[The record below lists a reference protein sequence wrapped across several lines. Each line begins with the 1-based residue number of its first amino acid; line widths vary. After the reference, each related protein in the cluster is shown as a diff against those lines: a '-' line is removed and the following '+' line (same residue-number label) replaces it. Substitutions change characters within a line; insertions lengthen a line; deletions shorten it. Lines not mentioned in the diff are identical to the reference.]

1 MTIRSGTESAQW
13 TAAQARG
20 SLDGTNYVL
29 TVLLGPADV
38 RGTALL
44 IKEEP
49 GKPTLE
55 WVYLP
60 ALRRVRQILPVNE
73 FDAFLNTEFTYADFG
88 FVNVGDRELKTLG
101 SVDVERRRRRAGAGD
116 ADRPAH
122 LHAHRHVAGARHRPT
137 AEARVLR
144 PRQPSLEGGD
154 VRERRRRCTACRPC
168 SACAWRTSR
177 PATAAS
183 TAPRE
188 IAYGVT
194 IPKELFDPGQLPR
207 AADSPLWK

>member
-1 MTIRSGTESAQW
+1 MRSLLFLALPLLVLTALPAGAADSPTALLQRMKTWLEPKQTSTRQLAMTIRSGTESAQW

-20 SLDGTNYVL
+20 SLDGANYVL

-38 RGTALL
+38 RGTASL

-73 FDAFLNTEFTYADFG
+73 FDAFLDTEFTYADFG
-88 FVNVGDRELKTLG
+88 FVIGDRALKRST
-101 SVDVERRRRRAGAGD
+101 VDVNGVAGVQAGD

-122 LHAHRHVAGARHRPT
+122 LPRIVT
-137 AEARVLR
+137 SLVL
-144 PRQPSLEGGD
+144 
-154 VRERRRRCTACRPC
+154 
-168 SACAWRTSR
+168 
-177 PATAAS
+177 AT
-183 TAPRE
+183 
-188 IAYGVT
+188 
-194 IPKELFDPGQLPR
+194 GQR
-207 AADSPLWK
+207 